1 MLLSEYQIDD
11 RKATVSKYSDT
22 YMIDFFVDGKHI
34 QRISKSRITEA
45 EKLAEDFVHEG
56 SSPIFLT
63 E

>member
-1 MLLSEYQIDD
+1 MLLSEFQIDN
-11 RKATVSKYSDT
+11 RKATVSKFSNT
-22 YMIDFFVDGKHI
+22 YMIDFYVNGKHI
-34 QRISKSRITEA
+34 QRVSEMRINEA